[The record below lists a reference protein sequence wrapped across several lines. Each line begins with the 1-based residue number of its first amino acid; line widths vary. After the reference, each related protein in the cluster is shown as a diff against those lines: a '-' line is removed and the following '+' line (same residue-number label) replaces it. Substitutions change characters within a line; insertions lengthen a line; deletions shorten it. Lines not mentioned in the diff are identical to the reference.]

1 VNCDL
6 PSGGGLGAAPSGCLL
21 ALLWLQHGNGTPGSA
36 APPSLCWVYGWA
48 MISYLM
54 NSTKPYLWVPVLRAA
69 PLMHT
74 LPQDDLMGADR
85 QTATISQS
93 PWQRRAFLP

>member
-1 VNCDL
+1 
-6 PSGGGLGAAPSGCLL
+6 
-21 ALLWLQHGNGTPGSA
+21 
-36 APPSLCWVYGWA
+36 